1 MARPEYFK
9 RTTELIRRLKYTGS
23 VCISGLTASGKTTH
37 AHLLAGEL
45 GLTYVSGSQ
54 IQLNFMGVS
63 PIQSKD
69 FWITDK
75 AKSFWN
81 KNEFNRI
88 DAELLRL
95 ESSADGYIFD
105 TSTMPWRH
113 KRPALCIWLES
124 SLQSRVIKSI
134 VSHRGSQTF
143 SPEDYPQRIAEK
155 DRSTITLYKQLYGID
170 IGSDLSAFDL
180 ILDISS
186 LITEPTLRASLRSI
200 AIAHSIIH
208 PAVGWYLTKDTKFL
222 HKFEEVVQQQS
233 HLIVRNA
240 LLGLV
245 GNHRSNKGECHLSE
259 RAKHKHRTR
268 HEP

>member
-1 MARPEYFK
+1 
-9 RTTELIRRLKYTGS
+9 LIRRLIYTGS

-37 AHLLAGEL
+37 SHLLAGEF

-63 PIQSKD
+63 PMQSKD

-75 AKSFWN
+75 AKSLWD
-81 KNEFNRI
+81 KNEFHRI

-95 ESSADGYIFD
+95 ESIGEGYIFD

-113 KRPALCIWLES
+113 KRPALCIWLQS
-124 SLQSRVIKSI
+124 SLHSRVIKSI

-143 SPEDYPQRIAEK
+143 LPEDYPQRIAEK

-170 IGSDLSAFDL
+170 IGSDLSVFDL
-180 ILDISS
+180 IIDISS
-186 LITEPTLRASLRSI
+186 LITEPTLHASLRSI

-208 PAVGWYLTKDTKFL
+208 PGVGWYLTKDIGFL
-222 HKFEEVVQQQS
+222 HKFEEVAQQQS
-233 HLIVRNA
+233 HLIVRNT
-240 LLGLV
+240 LLGLAE
-245 GNHRSNKGECHLSE
+245 NCRSDASECHQPE
-259 RAKHKHRTR
+259 RATHQNRPP